1 MNKQRMEAEQLVYR
15 VMDKLDPSEKN
26 KEFWMGEFSKMS
38 DDQFKSYIS
47 KPLKYSPPISEI
59 LSSFNFFN

>member
-26 KEFWMGEFSKMS
+26 KEFWMAEFSKMS
-38 DDQFKSYIS
+38 DDQFNQ
-47 KPLKYSPPISEI
+47 
-59 LSSFNFFN
+59 LSQMARMAQSFIGK